1 LVHSCSFKFKER
13 GDEMS
18 FKEQIEKLV
27 EQMLEPILAQ
37 NNYELVD
44 VEYVKEVGTWYLRV
58 YIDKE
63 GGVTID
69 DCEVVSRA
77 LDVELD
83 KKDPIKDPYI
93 LEVSSPG
100 LSRPLKKDKD
110 FVRSIGKAVEIKLYK
125 AVNNERE
132 FLGTLE
138 SFDSNQVVISNE
150 TGQITFNRK
159 DIALI
164 RLAVIF

>member
-1 LVHSCSFKFKER
+1 
-13 GDEMS
+13 MS

-27 EQMLEPILAQ
+27 EQMLEPILQ
-37 NNYELVD
+37 DHQYELVD
-44 VEYVKEVGTWYLRV
+44 VEYLKEAGTWYLRI
-58 YIDKE
+58 YIDKD

-69 DCEVVSRA
+69 DCEIVSRA

-83 KKDPIKDPYI
+83 KKDPIRDPYI

-110 FVRSIGKAVEIKLYK
+110 FARSIGKDVEIKLYK

-138 SFDSNQVVISNE
+138 SFDENQVSISNE